1 MGNNRQDEHDR
12 PDPQFGGGMKSFS
25 WLWILLALALVGWNL
40 WAFLA
45 PATTLGSVEIP
56 YSTFLEQVEAG
67 NVKSVEIKGTHI
79 RGIFREP
86 QDLPG
91 EPAPGES
98 QSGPRATPGRQA
110 DFTTTF
116 PEAIS
121 DSGLIPLLR
130 QGKGRIVMMSSIAG
144 RSSTPLLGL
153 YAASKHALEAIT
165 DALRLELHPWG
176 IHVSSIQPGTIAT
189 PIWGKALSF
198 AQDVLPTY
206 PPTALEFYG
215 PLVEAMFK
223 SLAKTKGIP
232 AEAVAEVVFHA
243 LTASTPKT
251 RYVVGQDA
259 KIRMWIERL
268 PDRLRDRVMLGQMP
282 KYGG

>member
-1 MGNNRQDEHDR
+1 
-12 PDPQFGGGMKSFS
+12 MKSIVITGAS
-25 WLWILLALALVGWNL
+25 TGIGKACALWMDREGWRVFAGVRKESDGAALRAEASERLTPVLVDVTDAVSIAAMAAEVKAAVGDEGLHGLVNNAGMATGGVLEFVDLAELRRVLEVNVTGQLAVTQ
-40 WAFLA
+40 
-45 PATTLGSVEIP
+45 P
-56 YSTFLEQVEAG
+56 
-67 NVKSVEIKGTHI
+67 
-79 RGIFREP
+79 
-86 QDLPG
+86 
-91 EPAPGES
+91 
-98 QSGPRATPGRQA
+98 
-110 DFTTTF
+110 
-116 PEAIS
+116 
-121 DSGLIPLLR
+121 LIPLLR

-206 PPTALEFYG
+206 PPKALEFYG

-282 KYGG
+282 KYGGDRH

>member
-1 MGNNRQDEHDR
+1 
-12 PDPQFGGGMKSFS
+12 MKSVVITGAS
-25 WLWILLALALVGWNL
+25 TGIGKACALWMDREGWQVFAGVRKESDGAALQTEASERLTPVFVDVTDAASIAAMAAKVKEAVGDGGLHGLVNNAGM
-40 WAFLA
+40 
-45 PATTLGSVEIP
+45 ATGGV
-56 YSTFLEQVEAG
+56 LEFVDVAELRRVLEVNVVGQVA
-67 NVKSVEIKGTHI
+67 VTQ
-79 RGIFREP
+79 P
-86 QDLPG
+86 
-91 EPAPGES
+91 
-98 QSGPRATPGRQA
+98 
-110 DFTTTF
+110 
-116 PEAIS
+116 
-121 DSGLIPLLR
+121 LIPLLR

-206 PPTALEFYG
+206 PPRALELYG

-223 SLAKTKGIP
+223 SLGKTKGIP
-232 AEAVAEVVFHA
+232 AESVAEAVFHA
-243 LTASTPKT
+243 LTAPTPKT
-251 RYVVGQDA
+251 RYVIGQDA

-268 PDRLRDRVMLGQMP
+268 PDRLRDQVMIRRMP